1 MPLRL
6 IISVSLL
13 CSERSDA
20 RLRSFTE
27 LRLHSLIKFLLFRKT
42 LSHSSSIRK
51 VCILSQHGAYGTDLN
66 PLNPRGAWATL
77 SCQVL
82 ASISILLSIHNCFAR
97 RISFLRLQIVIF
109 VSRTLFSSVFSC
121 SEHRVRVLAT
131 VTGVTSE
138 LRLSSEPQDSQG
150 IALTKVART
159 VRNLGES
166 IVTLSIDTYKAT
178 VPSRRL
184 TVLNGTSEARKSV
197 SFCSVIFLF
206 TRALQ

>member
-1 MPLRL
+1 MPPRL
-6 IISVSLL
+6 TVGVSLFR
-13 CSERSDA
+13 SERSDA
-20 RLRSFTE
+20 RFALS
-27 LRLHSLIKFLLFRKT
+27 LNSDCIILIKFLLFRET

-138 LRLSSEPQDSQG
+138 NRFVDGTWLCPAHRLRSEH
-150 IALTKVART
+150 R
-159 VRNLGES
+159 
-166 IVTLSIDTYKAT
+166 
-178 VPSRRL
+178 
-184 TVLNGTSEARKSV
+184 
-197 SFCSVIFLF
+197 
-206 TRALQ
+206 